1 MAEGTIRKMK
11 TENAGVVNYYL
22 PVGDERIFMNELIGK
37 GIKMVFLNEI
47 HCIGCGR
54 ITSRSF
60 AQGYCYPCL
69 LNSPETSECIIHP
82 EKCMAHEG
90 VSRDMEW
97 SREHCLQ
104 DHVVYLAD
112 TTGLKVGVTRLSQIP
127 TRWMDQ
133 GATKAVRIARTPN
146 RYLAGRIEVELKK
159 IFADKTN
166 WRNMLVN
173 KNTGVIDLIEEK
185 ERAREVFPFEFRQY
199 FDENSEIT
207 NITYPVDHYP
217 VKVKPVSFDKM
228 LEISGVL
235 TGIKGQY
242 MIFENGNVL
251 NIRKHNG
258 YMLSFQF

>member
-37 GIKMVFLNEI
+37 RIKLLFLNEI

-54 ITSRSF
+54 LTKRSF

-90 VSRDMEW
+90 ISRDMEW
-97 SREHCLQ
+97 SRKHCLQ

-112 TTGLKVGVTRLSQIP
+112 TTGLKVGVTRHSQIP
-127 TRWMDQ
+127 TRWIDQ
-133 GATKAVRIARTPN
+133 GATRAVRLARTPN
-146 RYLAGRIEVELKK
+146 RYLAGRIEVGLKK
-159 IFADKTN
+159 FFADRTN

-173 KNTGVIDLIEEK
+173 KNAGVIDLSEEK
-185 ERAREVFPFEFRQY
+185 EKARELFPSEFMQY

-207 NITYPVDHYP
+207 NITYPVNKYP
-217 VKVKPVSFDKM
+217 VKVKSVSFDKM
-228 LEISGVL
+228 PEISDVL
-235 TGIKGQY
+235 KGIKGQY
-242 MIFENGNVL
+242 LIFENGNVL

-258 YMLSFQF
+258 YKLSVHF